1 MLDVC
6 DSPFPRRVRR
16 RRAHSWGD
24 DAILHA
30 HARTAIEN
38 MVTEVFGVA
47 PGAMRRGTRGERRIA
62 NARQVAMYI
71 AHVNCGLS
79 LTDVGRQF
87 GRDRTTVAHACFC
100 AGHRVRTVN
109 HFAGARVR
117 PCAYHRRR
125 AGNRCIGLGCLRQ
138 VLGSRVVANG
148 LGCARYFWG
157 SRHGGRGRAEEAD
170 RPDS

>member
-6 DSPFPRRVRR
+6 DSPFSRRVRR

-24 DAILHA
+24 DAVLHS

-47 PGAMRRGTRGERRIA
+47 PGAMRRGTRGKKRIA

-87 GRDRTTVAHACFC
+87 GRDRTTVAHACL
-100 AGHRVRTVN
+100 RVEMRRDEAL
-109 HFAGARVR
+109 FDRALDLLGWAAPAMIRR
-117 PCAYHRRR
+117 PTAPLNS
-125 AGNRCIGLGCLRQ
+125 A
-138 VLGSRVVANG
+138 
-148 LGCARYFWG
+148 
-157 SRHGGRGRAEEAD
+157 
-170 RPDS
+170 